1 MDDYCMTREQAE
13 KEMQQFQKVFSVVR
27 IIGLEQLQLL
37 AEGKAEELDVSPCR
51 CYDFWKRGEACGNCV
66 SLRAFQEKAQCS
78 KLEFL
83 DSDIFQ
89 VFSRYVEIDGKPYVM
104 EMLKKLDEDTLIDA
118 VGYGKMV
125 QKLSVYN
132 DKLYRDALTG
142 AYNRRYYEDEIKHV
156 KGKAGVAILDVDD
169 FKLYNDMHGH
179 HAGDM
184 ALITVVEV
192 IRKYIRKTDKLIRYG
207 GDEFLLLLPE
217 IDSENFARKLIKIK

>member
-1 MDDYCMTREQAE
+1 M
-13 KEMQQFQKVFSVVR
+13 
-27 IIGLEQLQLL
+27 
-37 AEGKAEELDVSPCR
+37 
-51 CYDFWKRGEACGNCV
+51 
-66 SLRAFQEKAQCS
+66 
-78 KLEFL
+78 
-83 DSDIFQ
+83 
-89 VFSRYVEIDGKPYVM
+89 FSRYVEVDGKPYVM

-192 IRKYIRKTDKLIRYG
+192 IRQYIRKTDKLIRYG

-217 IDSENFARKLIKIK
+217 IDSENFARKLNKIKKKIAETSVPGYERIKLSVSI